1 MKCEQG
7 DLAKI
12 IMSIRPTNIGKTV
25 LVDEYVGHFTQ
36 GEEFEFKG
44 IVCKAAITDHF
55 WWIATEFG
63 LSNMYGDTPKAYIP
77 DTWLEPIR
85 PMKEVQKQ
93 QEDIDLT
100 VKM

>member
-25 LVDEYVGHFTQ
+25 LVAEYIGHFRE
-36 GEEFEFKG
+36 GEKFDFRG
-44 IVCKAAITDHF
+44 IRCMALITDHY
-55 WWIATEFG
+55 WWVESEYG
-63 LSNMYGDTPKAYIP
+63 LKNQLGETPRAYIP

-85 PMKEVQKQ
+85 PEKSVQKQ
-93 QEDIDLT
+93 EEKIDIFA
-100 VKM
+100 